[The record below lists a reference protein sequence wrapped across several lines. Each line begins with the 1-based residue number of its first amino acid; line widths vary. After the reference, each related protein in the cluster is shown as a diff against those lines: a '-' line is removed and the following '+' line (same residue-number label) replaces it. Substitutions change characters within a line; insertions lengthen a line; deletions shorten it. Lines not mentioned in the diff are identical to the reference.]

1 MSPAPLPAG
10 DAGDA
15 SLAWEYPR
23 GRQKL
28 PREVVA
34 DRQRQRLLAGAAQA
48 IAAHG
53 YVAMNVEHIIRQA
66 GISRATYYE
75 LFGNKCECVLVA
87 HEQAFARLAA
97 ELDGACAGQVE
108 WSAKVAAAVS
118 AAIGFAVRAPEE
130 ARLLL
135 LEELAADPIL
145 AERALASNE
154 FLVGLL
160 RNGREQCRSAASLPE
175 LTERALISATTSVIG
190 RRLIYDQADT
200 LPKLAPELIQLILIP
215 YLGNEE
221 ATRIAKA
228 TPPPLGM
235 SGLPG

>member
-1 MSPAPLPAG
+1 MSRAPLPAG
-10 DAGDA
+10 DADDA
-15 SLAWEYPR
+15 SLVWEHPR

-34 DRQRQRLLAGAAQA
+34 DRQRQRLLAAATQSLA
-48 IAAHG
+48 EHG

-66 GISRATYYE
+66 GISRTTFYE
-75 LFGNKCECVLVA
+75 LFDNKCECVLVA
-87 HEQAFARLAA
+87 HEQAFSRLTAELAA
-97 ELDGACAGQVE
+97 ACGGRVE
-108 WSAKVAAAVS
+108 WSAKVAAAVT
-118 AAIGFAVRAPEE
+118 AAIDFAVRAPEE

-145 AERALASNE
+145 AERTLASNE

-175 LTERALISATTSVIG
+175 LTERALISATTSVVG
-190 RRLIYDQADT
+190 RRLMYDQADT
-200 LPKLAPELIQLILIP
+200 LPQLAPELIQLILIP

-221 ATRIAKA
+221 AARIAK
-228 TPPPLGM
+228 G
-235 SGLPG
+235 